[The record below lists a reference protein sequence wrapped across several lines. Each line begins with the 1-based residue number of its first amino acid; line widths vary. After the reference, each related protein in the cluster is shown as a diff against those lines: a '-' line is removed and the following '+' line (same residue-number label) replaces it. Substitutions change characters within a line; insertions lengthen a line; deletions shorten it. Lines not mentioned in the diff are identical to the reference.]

1 MKEKITGLDWR
12 DFVGINLGI
21 KELIKTYQAFYV
33 AEIDNGSPMSQFWA
47 DEIEALEATLN
58 RIDQN
63 RSIDW

>member
-21 KELIKTYQAFYV
+21 KELIKTYQAL
-33 AEIDNGSPMSQFWA
+33 IDNGSPMSKFWA
-47 DEIEALEATLN
+47 DEIVSLESTLN

-63 RSIDW
+63 RSIER